1 MREKKE
7 ERRQITT
14 KAIPMLVPENN
25 AQSRALQNLMSEKPY
40 NFLIGEA
47 GTGKT
52 LMATVYAISKF
63 LDGTYKKIVITRPAV
78 SVDEELGFL
87 PGSLEQKMRPWM
99 LPILDVFM
107 EFFSVEDIES
117 MMNEGLIEIAPLA
130 YMRGRNLG
138 PININETSDSRG
150 FIVVADELQNSTPEQ
165 MKMLLTRLGK
175 DSKMILTGD
184 PTQHDR
190 GMSVNGLVDILKKL
204 DLYKD
209 SDITHISAD
218 TFSKK
223 NVVRSPAV
231 MEVLKLYPEQTVDD
245 TEKTDDRA

>member
-1 MREKKE
+1 MKEKKE
-7 ERRQITT
+7 ERKQIST
-14 KAIPMLVPENN
+14 KASPKLVPENK
-25 AQSRALQNLMSEKPY
+25 AQSRALQNLMSDKPY

-78 SVDEELGFL
+78 SVDEELGYL
-87 PGSLEQKMRPWM
+87 PGSVEQKMKPWM

-107 EFFSVEDIES
+107 EFFTAEDIEVL
-117 MMNEGLIEIAPLA
+117 MNEGLIEIAPLA

-138 PININETSDSRG
+138 PIDINETSDKRG

-175 DSKMILTGD
+175 NSKMILTGD

-190 GMSVNGLVDILKKL
+190 GMTENGLVDILKKL

-209 SDITHISAD
+209 SDITHITAD
-218 TFSKK
+218 MFNKK

-231 MEVLKLYPEQTVDD
+231 MEVLKLYPDKSVDD
-245 TEKTDDRA
+245 KNSE